1 MDFAPLLGSV
11 SFLAGWPDSAG
22 RPHFSATRPQSVDQQ
37 TRMIL
42 KNF

>member
-22 RPHFSATRPQSVDQQ
+22 GPHFRVTRPQCGRPTDQ
-37 TRMIL
+37 
-42 KNF
+42 NDF

>member
-22 RPHFSATRPQSVDQQ
+22 RPHFSVTRPQCGRPTDQ
-37 TRMIL
+37 
-42 KNF
+42 NDF